1 MSKQWY
7 VLYVKSRQELKINA
21 RLQKAG
27 FHTCCPVRTERRQW
41 SDRIKKLKVPLL
53 PSMILVHL
61 ENSERASVFDVPGV
75 LRFLFWMQAPAV
87 VRNEEV
93 EILEGLNHHKIKSH
107 EILPLVPGDEIDL
120 SPHGFTDQKGIIEK
134 KSNKQYWVLV
144 KQLGFKL
151 KLTLD

>member
-1 MSKQWY
+1 MTKHWY
-7 VLYVKSRQELKINA
+7 VLYVKSRQELKVNA

-41 SDRIKKLKVPLL
+41 SDRVKKLKVPLL

-61 ENSERASVFDVPGV
+61 ENSQRATVFNVPGV
-75 LRFLFWMQAPAV
+75 LRFLVWMHAPAV
-87 VRNEEV
+87 VRDEEV
-93 EILEGLNHHKIKSH
+93 EILEGLNKQEIKDH
-107 EILPLVPGDEIDL
+107 EILPLAPGDEIDL

-134 KSNKQYWVLV
+134 KSSKQYWVLV

-151 KLTLD
+151 KLTLH